1 MLIQLTWRKK
11 LKRNRTIK
19 LCSPVI
25 LTYAAILSTPAYAES
40 IDLNSVNE
48 GLSSIQK
55 AAESASTTTDALKT
69 AESAGKAVAEQA
81 GLTETLVNKLGI
93 TTEQAQG
100 GAGAVFRTAKG
111 SLDEEQFAA
120 LSKSVPEMDSLL
132 KAAPQPS
139 SSLSGLAGDVSA
151 ALGDEKNTYGNLTEL
166 ASSFKELKISPE
178 MADQFVPAIVDYVRT
193 NGGALTADM
202 LQSALY

>member
-1 MLIQLTWRKK
+1 M
-11 LKRNRTIK
+11 KRNSVIK

-25 LTYAAILSTPAYAES
+25 LTYAAILSTHVYAES
-40 IDLNSVNE
+40 FDLNSVNE

-55 AAESASTTTDALKT
+55 TAESASKTTEALQAAESAGT
-69 AESAGKAVAEQA
+69 AVAEQG

-93 TTEQAQG
+93 TTEQAEG
-100 GAGAVFRTAKG
+100 GAGAIFQTAKD

-132 KAAPQPS
+132 SAAPQPS
-139 SSLSGLAGDVSA
+139 SSLSGLSGEVSA
-151 ALGDEKNTYGNLTEL
+151 ALGDDKNTYGNLTEL
-166 ASSFKELKISPE
+166 ASSFKELKLSPD
-178 MADQFVPAIVDYVRT
+178 MVDQFVPVVVDYVRT

-202 LQSALY
+202 LQSALYGG